1 LDSFDKNKNFNS
13 ILIFFSDLLTI
24 WYFAIQFNLKQ
35 LFMTRLL
42 TRFGLFCAVAFT
54 AISAMAQNAGTIAGT
69 VKNATTGETV
79 AAVSVTVKGTSVGTY
94 TDDKGTFRL
103 NVSQK
108 APYTLVFSSVGFENQ
123 EQVVSAGTSKVDV
136 SLKQAFTLGTEVV
149 VAASRVAE
157 RILESPVTI
166 ERVSN
171 ATIKNAP
178 VSNYYDLL
186 GTLKGVDVNIA
197 SLTFKS
203 ISTRGFNGSG
213 NSRLNQ
219 FVDGMDNQAPG
230 LNFSVASIIGLTE
243 LDVDNIELLPGASSA
258 LYGQGGMNGTVLINS
273 KSPFKYQGLS
283 FQIKQGMNHVD
294 NKQRPLAP
302 FKDWTVRYAKKIGDR
317 FAYKFSMQYTEADDW
332 RANSNQNYSRTTGS
346 PNGQTIAGTR
356 LSDPNYDG
364 VNFYGDET
372 SANLADVGAGVRSLV
387 RASLIS
393 SLGQAAGAATFDNLY
408 NAAAAYPTLAAYQT
422 FLTGAGG
429 AALGANAAFLWGDRR
444 GYFNNVNVSRTGYA
458 EQDVVDPTALNIKF
472 QGSLHYK
479 INDNVEASFAAY
491 NGSGNTV
498 YTGSDRYSIK
508 DFSMGQYKLE
518 LKSRN
523 WYVRAYTTLENS
535 GASFNS
541 TIAARYFNEKW
552 KDSRTSWFPTY
563 AATYSTILSS
573 GASEQAAHAGAR
585 ANADVGRPT
594 GYLGNNPMFQ
604 SLVSTPI
611 SQGGAM
617 FLERTSMR
625 AAEGQYNLTEALGL
639 AKYDADLLVGASA
652 RQFILNSQGTLFADT
667 AGNININESGAYAQ
681 LSKRFFGDLLKFS
694 VSGRYDKNENFKG
707 RFTPRASMVVKLKED
722 HNLRVS
728 YQTAYRFPTTQN
740 QWINLL
746 VGGGTRLMGGLPQLR
761 KFYNF
766 DTNPAYTLA
775 SVTAFG
781 ASALAG
787 APNPA
792 LLKVQTFS
800 EFKPESMNSFE
811 VGYKGLVAKKLLIDF
826 YYYFG
831 QYENFISGVTV
842 LQSNNPAAPKVTDVL
857 SSSTRIAY
865 SISTNSTQ
873 KVKTSGWGLSLDYLL
888 PANFSVS
895 SSIYGDQIGDL
906 EAGFV
911 SYFNTPKMRTN
922 VSLNNSGF
930 AFKNRL
936 GFSAIYR
943 YQDSF
948 TYEGT
953 FGVGRVSSF
962 NTLDAVLTYKLPS
975 MKSLMKL
982 GGTNIMNTYYN
993 TAHGSPQIGGLYYVS
1008 FAYNVF

>member
-1 LDSFDKNKNFNS
+1 
-13 ILIFFSDLLTI
+13 
-24 WYFAIQFNLKQ
+24 
-35 LFMTRLL
+35 MTRLL

-79 AAVSVTVKGTSVGTY
+79 AAVSVTVKGTSAGTY
-94 TDDKGTFRL
+94 TDDKGTFKL

-123 EQVVSAGTSKVDV
+123 EQVVNTGTSKVEV
-136 SLKQAFTLGTEVV
+136 SLKQSFTLGSEVV

-166 ERVSN
+166 EKISN

-273 KSPFKYQGLS
+273 KNPFKYQGLS
-283 FQIKQGMNHVD
+283 FQVKQGMNHVD
-294 NKQRPLAP
+294 SKQRPLAP
-302 FKDWTVRYAKKIGDR
+302 YKDWTVRYAKKIGDR
-317 FAYKFSMQYTEADDW
+317 FAYKFSMQFTEADDW
-332 RANSNQNYSRTTGS
+332 RANSAQNYSRTTGS

-356 LSDPNYDG
+356 ANDPNYDG

-372 SANLADVGAGVRSLV
+372 TGNLADVGAGAKDQALN
-387 RASLIS
+387 ALILK
-393 SLGQAAGAATFDNLY
+393 LGQTLGTATFNSLYDAAGTTPTF
-408 NAAAAYPTLAAYQT
+408 AAYQT
-422 FLTGAGG
+422 ALTNADP
-429 AALGANAAFLWGDRR
+429 ALGASASIFWGDKR
-444 GYFNNVNVSRTGYA
+444 GFFNNVNVSRTGYA
-458 EQDVVDPTALNIKF
+458 EQDVVDPTALNVKF

-479 INDNVEASFAAY
+479 INDNVEASFSAY

-518 LKSRN
+518 LKARN

-552 KDSRTSWFPTY
+552 KDSKKVWFPTY
-563 AATYSTILSS
+563 AVAYSTALIN
-573 GASEQAAHAGAR
+573 GASEQAAHASAR
-585 ANADVGRPT
+585 AAADVGRPT
-594 GYLGNNPMFQ
+594 GYLGNNATFK
-604 SLVSTPI
+604 SLVNTPI
-611 SQGGAM
+611 SKGGAM

-639 AKYDADLLVGASA
+639 EKHNADLLVGAST

-667 AGNININESGAYAQ
+667 AGNITINETGAYAQ

-746 VGGGTRLMGGLPQLR
+746 VGGGTKLMGGLPQLR
-761 KFYNF
+761 KFYKF

-775 SVTAFG
+775 SVNAFG
-781 ASALAG
+781 ASVLKK
-787 APNPA
+787 APDPS
-792 LLKVQTFS
+792 LLKVQAFP

-811 VGYKGLVAKKLLIDF
+811 VGYKGLVAKKLLVDF

-842 LQSNNPAAPKVTDVL
+842 IQSKNATAPSPAHLLVADDRMV
-857 SSSTRIAY
+857 Y
-865 SISTNSTQ
+865 SISTNSKQ
-873 KVKTSGWGLSLDYLL
+873 KVKTSGWGLSLDYIL
-888 PANFSVS
+888 PANFTVS
-895 SSIYGDQIGDL
+895 GSLYSDEIGDL

-922 VSLNNSGF
+922 ISLSNSGF
-930 AFKNRL
+930 ALKNRL

-943 YQDSF
+943 YQDGF

-953 FGVGRVSSF
+953 FGVGTVSSF
-962 NTLDAVLTYKLPS
+962 NTLDGVFTYKLPA
-975 MKSLMKL
+975 MKSLLKL
-982 GGTNIMNTYYN
+982 GGTNIFNTYYN
-993 TAHGSPQIGGLYYVS
+993 TAHGSPAIGGLYYVS

>member
-1 LDSFDKNKNFNS
+1 LDSFHENKNFNS

-79 AAVSVTVKGTSVGTY
+79 AAVSVTVKGTSAGTF
-94 TDDKGTFRL
+94 TDDKGTFKL

-108 APYTLVFSSVGFENQ
+108 TPYTLVFSSVGFENQ
-123 EQVVSAGTSKVDV
+123 EQVVNAGTSKVDV
-136 SLKQAFTLGTEVV
+136 SLKQSYTLGSEVV

-166 ERVSN
+166 ERISN

-273 KSPFKYQGLS
+273 KNPFKYQGLS

-302 FKDWTVRYAKKIGDR
+302 YKDWTVRYAKKIGDR
-317 FAYKFSMQYTEADDW
+317 FAYKFSMQFTEADDW
-332 RANSNQNYSRTTGS
+332 RANSAQNYSRTTGS
-346 PNGQTIAGTR
+346 PNGQTIGGTR
-356 LSDPNYDG
+356 LTDPNYDG

-372 SANLADVGAGVRSLV
+372 TSNLAGVGTAVRDGVK
-387 RASLIS
+387 ASLIAALGS
-393 SLGQAAGAATFDNLY
+393 VAGTATFNSLYAAAGTA
-408 NAAAAYPTLAAYQT
+408 PTLDAYREI
-422 FLTGAGG
+422 LTSAGG
-429 AALGANAAFLWGDRR
+429 AALANNAALLWGDQR
-444 GYFNNVNVSRTGYA
+444 GYFNNMNVSRTGYA
-458 EQDVVDPTALNIKF
+458 EQDVVDPTALNVKF
-472 QGSLHYK
+472 QGSIHYK

-518 LKSRN
+518 LKARN

-552 KDSRTSWFPTY
+552 KPSTTWYPTY
-563 AATYSTILSS
+563 AATYSTLLST
-573 GASEQAAHAGAR
+573 GMNQQAAHAGAR
-585 ANADVGRPT
+585 AQADIGRPT
-594 GYLGNNPMFQ
+594 GYLGNNAIFQ
-604 SLVSTPI
+604 SVVNTPI

-639 AKYDADLLVGASA
+639 EKHNADLLVGAST

-667 AGNININESGAYAQ
+667 AGNITINETGAYAQ

-761 KFYNF
+761 KFYKF

-775 SVTAFG
+775 SVNAFG
-781 ASALAG
+781 ASG
-787 APNPA
+787 GTNQS
-792 LLKVQTFS
+792 LLKVQSFS

-811 VGYKGLVAKKLLIDF
+811 VGYKGLVAKKLLVDF

-842 LQSNNPAAPKVTDVL
+842 LQSNNPSAPKATDVL
-857 SSSTRIAY
+857 FANSRIAY

-873 KVKTSGWGLSLDYLL
+873 KVKTSGWGLSLDYIL
-888 PANFSVS
+888 PANFTVS
-895 SSIYGDQIGDL
+895 GSLYSDEIGDL

-911 SYFNTPKMRTN
+911 SYFNTPKMRSN
-922 VSLNNSGF
+922 ISLSNSGF

-943 YQDSF
+943 YQDGF

-953 FGVGRVSSF
+953 FGVGTVSSF
-962 NTLDAVLTYKLPS
+962 NTLDGVFTYKLPS
-975 MKSLMKL
+975 MKSLLKL
-982 GGTNIMNTYYN
+982 GGTNIFNTYYN
-993 TAHGSPQIGGLYYVS
+993 TAHGSPAIGGLYYVS

>member
-1 LDSFDKNKNFNS
+1 
-13 ILIFFSDLLTI
+13 
-24 WYFAIQFNLKQ
+24 
-35 LFMTRLL
+35 MTRLL

-79 AAVSVTVKGTSVGTY
+79 AAVSVTVKGTSAGTF
-94 TDDKGTFRL
+94 TDDKGTFKL

-108 APYTLVFSSVGFENQ
+108 TPYTLVFSSVGFENQ
-123 EQVVSAGTSKVDV
+123 EQVVNAGTSKVDV
-136 SLKQAFTLGTEVV
+136 SLKQSYTLGSEVV

-166 ERVSN
+166 ERISN

-273 KSPFKYQGLS
+273 KNPFKYQGLS

-302 FKDWTVRYAKKIGDR
+302 YRDWTVRYAKKIGDR

-332 RANSNQNYSRTTGS
+332 RANSAQNYSRTTGS

-356 LSDPNYDG
+356 SSDPNYDG

-372 SANLADVGAGVRSLV
+372 TSNLAGVGTAVKSGVLASLVGAFGS
-387 RASLIS
+387 
-393 SLGQAAGAATFDNLY
+393 AAGTATFNSLY
-408 NAAAAYPTLAAYQT
+408 NAAALYPTLASYQA
-422 FLTGAGG
+422 FLTAAGG
-429 AALGANAAFLWGDRR
+429 AALGANAAFLWGDKR

-458 EQDVVDPTALNIKF
+458 EQDVVDPTALNVKF
-472 QGSLHYK
+472 QGSIHYK
-479 INDNVEASFAAY
+479 ITDNIEASFAAY

-541 TIAARYFNEKW
+541 TIAARYFNEAW
-552 KDSRTSWFPTY
+552 KPSTTWYPTY
-563 AATYSTILSS
+563 AATYSTLLSN
-573 GASEQAAHAGAR
+573 GFNQQAAHAGAR

-594 GYLGNNPMFQ
+594 GYLGNNAIFQ
-604 SLVSTPI
+604 SVVNTPI

-617 FLERTSMR
+617 FLEKTSMR

-639 AKYDADLLVGASA
+639 EKHNADLLVGAST

-667 AGNININESGAYAQ
+667 AGNITINETGAYAQ

-761 KFYNF
+761 KFYKF

-775 SVTAFG
+775 SVNAFG
-781 ASALAG
+781 ASG
-787 APNPA
+787 GTNPS
-792 LLKVQTFS
+792 LLKVQSFS

-811 VGYKGLVAKKLLIDF
+811 VGYKGLVAKKLLVDF

-842 LQSNNPAAPKVTDVL
+842 LQSNNPSAPKATDVL
-857 SSSTRIAY
+857 SANSRIAY

-873 KVKTSGWGLSLDYLL
+873 KVKTSGWGLSLDYIL
-888 PANFSVS
+888 PANFTVS
-895 SSIYGDQIGDL
+895 GSLYSDEIGDL
-906 EAGFV
+906 QAGFV
-911 SYFNTPKMRTN
+911 SYFNTPKMRSN
-922 VSLNNSGF
+922 ISLSNSGF

-943 YQDSF
+943 YQDGF

-953 FGVGRVSSF
+953 FGVGTVSSF
-962 NTLDAVLTYKLPS
+962 NTLDGVFTYKLPS
-975 MKSLMKL
+975 MKSLLKL
-982 GGTNIMNTYYN
+982 GGTNIFNTYYN
-993 TAHGSPQIGGLYYVS
+993 TAHGSPAIGGLYYVS